1 MPVDREVI
9 RYAWGHFHENTH
21 ASLTPDNGTI
31 SGLRVTGFLLN
42 KSKDKP
48 RHMAPQGGG
57 GWLTHDVREMKRK
70 AHQWRHVKAIDGG
83 KGQPTSPCEI
93 NSNTNTL
100 INSTNTTSEAR
111 VYPCEQKN
119 FDVMV
124 HQLAVPLRPLL
135 DITVHLNLI
144 LFAVLQKVEW
154 INNLPVDKSLTW
166 DALDELVDLSFNYLG
181 AIPIINNIVN
191 ISELVVAN
199 RRIWEYAREFE
210 VNMTKTNSNTTIF
223 TSDED
228 SSTSARSA
236 LPRRRILV
244 MDLYAYSVSLFLQNS
259 IEIGLMQRE
268 RGEELKSNLLQSVNA
283 SDFLNLTMTLN
294 EALNQTTPL
303 MGGPRGRKIIEKYG
317 IIIQKKI
324 FGWHALVYHER
335 DGR

>member
-1 MPVDREVI
+1 
-9 RYAWGHFHENTH
+9 
-21 ASLTPDNGTI
+21 
-31 SGLRVTGFLLN
+31 
-42 KSKDKP
+42 
-48 RHMAPQGGG
+48 
-57 GWLTHDVREMKRK
+57 
-70 AHQWRHVKAIDGG
+70 
-83 KGQPTSPCEI
+83 
-93 NSNTNTL
+93 
-100 INSTNTTSEAR
+100 
-111 VYPCEQKN
+111 
-119 FDVMV
+119 
-124 HQLAVPLRPLL
+124 
-135 DITVHLNLI
+135 
-144 LFAVLQKVEW
+144 
-154 INNLPVDKSLTW
+154 
-166 DALDELVDLSFNYLG
+166 
-181 AIPIINNIVN
+181 
-191 ISELVVAN
+191 VVAN

-303 MGGPRGRKIIEKYG
+303 MGGPRGRKIIEKHG

-324 FGWHALVYHER
+324 FGWHALVYER